1 MSRHVVV
8 DGSNLATEGR
18 SLPSLQQLNDA
29 VMAYMEEHPTD
40 IITVVVDATFGHRI
54 DPREV
59 AEFDEAVENNELVS
73 PPAGAIGRGDAFV
86 LQIAKKANA
95 IILSND
101 SFQEFH
107 GDHEWL
113 FDEGRLIG
121 GKPVPHVGWVF
132 VPRSPVRG
140 MISRRATRVAKRD
153 PKVPAVRASV
163 SALQPMPVPKTPPPG
178 RRGPRSEAASPASAN
193 VAAAKAARTPRP
205 AAAPKPAVVAA
216 PRGNPTNE
224 LLSFLS
230 FVEHHPVGSTVEA
243 TFESYSSHG
252 AYAATA
258 DGVHI
263 YVPMRSMAV
272 PAPRSARE
280 AVALAETRSLVIVSF
295 NAARRGIDAALPGF
309 EPSGLTSVG
318 TAAETSAL
326 AAKPAGR
333 RSTRKSAAEVPVVE
347 LAAAETAPAKPSK
360 ASKAAPRKKA
370 TAQEVAAAPAPDVE
384 VPARPAPKA
393 RRAAAAP
400 TTQRELP
407 ASTPKSAP
415 AKPATTAKA
424 QQPKSRA
431 QKVAEVVAKP
441 ASSEAK
447 AASAKSAKT
456 AKAVPAAAVVA
467 PVTKPRS
474 TRAVP
479 AAAVKAAAPSKV
491 AQPVKKAAAAKKVVP
506 VNAGPAAKT
515 EAPAKKAAAVKKVS
529 AAKNAAPVKAAS
541 KPK

>member
-29 VMAYMEEHPTD
+29 VMAFMEEHPTD

-178 RRGPRSEAASPASAN
+178 RRGPRSEAPSPASAD
-193 VAAAKAARTPRP
+193 AAEAKVARTPRP

-263 YVPMRSMAV
+263 YVPMRSMAI

-309 EPSGLTSVG
+309 EPSGLTTVG
-318 TAAETSAL
+318 SAVETAAL

-333 RSTRKSAAEVPVVE
+333 RPTRKSATEAPVVE
-347 LAAAETAPAKPSK
+347 LVAAAVSAKPSK

-370 TAQEVAAAPAPDVE
+370 AAQEVAVTPPPAVD
-384 VPARPAPKA
+384 VPARTAPKA

-400 TTQRELP
+400 TTQRDLP
-407 ASTPKSAP
+407 ASTPKTAP
-415 AKPATTAKA
+415 AKPASTAKA
-424 QQPKSRA
+424 QQPKSRV

-441 ASSEAK
+441 ASSDAK
-447 AASAKSAKT
+447 AASAKVAKSAKP
-456 AKAVPAAAVVA
+456 VPAAAVVA
-467 PVTKPRS
+467 PVAKPRS
-474 TRAVP
+474 TSALP

-506 VNAGPAAKT
+506 VNAGPAAKV
-515 EAPAKKAAAVKKVS
+515 EAPVKKAAATKKVS
-529 AAKNAAPVKAAS
+529 AVKSAAPVKAAS